1 VIGFERVV
9 SELLGDMAGGRH
21 QLVEHGWVG
30 NRLIGG
36 DLDWGRPVFKGA
48 GRNRRVAARSR
59 FSATNTSMT
68 CPNWSMAR
76 YRYTHRPAPLA

>member
-1 VIGFERVV
+1 VIGFDRVV

-36 DLDWGRPVFKGA
+36 DLDRGRPVFKGA
-48 GRNRRVAARSR
+48 GRIAEWPPGPASR
-59 FSATNTSMT
+59 QPT
-68 CPNWSMAR
+68 R
-76 YRYTHRPAPLA
+76 Q